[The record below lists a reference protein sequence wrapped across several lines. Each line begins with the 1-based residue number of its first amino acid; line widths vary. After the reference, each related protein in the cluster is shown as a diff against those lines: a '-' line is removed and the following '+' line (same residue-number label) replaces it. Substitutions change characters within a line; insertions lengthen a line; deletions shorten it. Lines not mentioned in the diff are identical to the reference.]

1 MKHTAK
7 ICFGISLMLFSAMML
22 WSQEQSP
29 TPPPIPAYGNLGQSD
44 STTAITFDHPED
56 RMQTPPP
63 VSGQVFPTVIT
74 SEERANYLRYGA
86 SFTTAY
92 TDNALGAVNGTPVSD
107 IGYTVAPL
115 IALDESTTRLHW
127 TASYAP
133 GFTFYQKFTAR
144 NEADQNALIGLTYR
158 LSPHV
163 TLTGQDEFQKSSNVF
178 NQPDFSAG
186 VVSGQ
191 TQVANFSIIAPVADR
206 LGNFGSLGISY
217 QFALND
223 MIGASGT
230 FSNLHYPNQAE
241 VPGLFDSSSQAG
253 SAFYSHRFAGANYIG
268 ASYQYQRLMAYPT
281 AGVDETQTQS
291 ALFFYSYS
299 PSARFSLS
307 FYGGPQHADTVQP
320 PLTTSQTK
328 FSEFQSWQPAAGA
341 SLSWQGKLTALA
353 VTYAHIVTGGSGLE
367 EAVQMDGGNVSLH
380 QMIMKTLTGSV
391 SGGYAQNDLLSSS
404 LSGQSGHSI
413 SGTAMLQQLI
423 GQHFS
428 VQLGYTRL
436 HQSYTNVAV
445 ISTTPNTNREFVSI
459 AYQFSRPLGR

>member
-1 MKHTAK
+1 VTA
-7 ICFGISLMLFSAMML
+7 
-22 WSQEQSP
+22 
-29 TPPPIPAYGNLGQSD
+29 
-44 STTAITFDHPED
+44 FDHPED

-107 IGYTVAPL
+107 VGYSVAPM

-127 TASYAP
+127 TATYAP
-133 GFTFYQKFTAR
+133 GFTFYQRISAR
-144 NEADQNALIGLTYR
+144 NEADQNASLNLTYR
-158 LSPHV
+158 MSSRV
-163 TLTGQDEFQKSSNVF
+163 TLSGQDGFQKSSNVF
-178 NQPDFSAG
+178 NQPDFSTG
-186 VVSGQ
+186 IVSGQ
-191 TQVANFSIIAPVADR
+191 TQVANFSIVAPVADR
-206 LGNFGSLGISY
+206 LGNFGSIGISD

-223 MIGASGT
+223 MIGATGT
-230 FSNLHYPNQAE
+230 FTNLHYPDQAE

-253 SAFYSHRFAGANYIG
+253 SAFYSHRIAVANYLG
-268 ASYQYQRLMAYPT
+268 ASYQYQRLMTYPT
-281 AGVDETQTQS
+281 GATSETQTHA
-291 ALFFYSYS
+291 ALFFYTYS

-307 FYGGPQHADTVQP
+307 FYGGPQYSDTIAP
-320 PLTTSQTK
+320 PISSGTQSQ
-328 FSEFQSWQPAAGA
+328 EQRSWQPAAGA
-341 SLSWQGKLTALA
+341 SLNWQGKLTALA
-353 VTYAHIVTGGSGLE
+353 VTYAHIITGGAGLIG
-367 EAVQMDGGNVSLH
+367 AVQMDGGSASLR
-380 QMIMKTLTGSV
+380 QMITKTLSGAV
-391 SGGYAQNDLLSSS
+391 SGGYAQNDLLTSS

-413 SGTAMLQQLI
+413 SGTATLQQLV

-436 HQSYTNVAV
+436 RQSYGNVAV